1 MAENE
6 NIENP
11 NNTQEG
17 GQAPEPKSYTQE
29 ELNALLD
36 KARKE
41 GETNGFVMGKTETN
55 KKWEKTVA
63 EREKAAKE
71 EAEKQAKF
79 ANMSESQRL
88 QTQLEEVT
96 KELQT
101 MKDEKELNLQK
112 EETRKMLKEQ
122 GLDEFFLSSVLVK
135 GDAEATLNR
144 IKEGKKTF
152 DAIVQKAVEAKI
164 TTHVPK
170 QNTVEDNG
178 ILTDA
183 MVDKILKLPPKTK

>member
-29 ELNALLD
+29 ELNALLE

-41 GETNGFVMGKTETN
+41 GETSGFVMGKTETN
-55 KKWEKTVA
+55 KKWERTVA

-101 MKDEKELNLQK
+101 MKDEKELNLQR

-144 IKEGKKTF
+144 IKEGKQMF
-152 DAIVQKAVEAKI
+152 DAVLQKALEAKI
-164 TTHVPK
+164 PVNIPK
-170 QNTVEDNG
+170 QGSTEGEDKYSM
-178 ILTDA
+178 A
-183 MVDKILKLPPKTK
+183 MARQVAGLKNK